1 MNLLSR
7 YITLLFFKNILILS
21 ACFISIY
28 TLIDFFEK
36 IDDFT
41 EKDKPISLA
50 IEFFLLN
57 IPFILDQMGPVC
69 ILLAGVITL
78 GVLNHSNELIAL
90 KSCGI
95 PLRKIITPIIG
106 GGLAATILLL
116 TMSQFVLPKTIAST
130 NKIWHQDVKGRVA
143 LGILR
148 NDRFYYRGV
157 DGFYSFIRPDLKK
170 NDFRFFSYTSWSND
184 YKLNFNITAGQAVWK
199 DNIWTLYN
207 GQIQSRDSNSK
218 QFGTEI
224 FKEKNFNLPEQPTD
238 FFVPEYRAMEL
249 SLTELYKETLKTR
262 TAEEKNAALTDFYG
276 RISYISLG
284 IPLLLMG
291 LPMLLFVYRAWGRDL
306 SLAIPVSCGMAFGCW
321 GAWGVLQS
329 LAGAEYLNPIS
340 AAVSIHLIVGLT
352 GIILL
357 IREDC

>member
-1 MNLLSR
+1 MNLLFR
-7 YITLLFFKNILILS
+7 YISSLFFKNLLILS
-21 ACFISIY
+21 VCFISLY

-57 IPFILDQMGPVC
+57 IPFIIDQLGPVC

-78 GVLNHSNELIAL
+78 GILNHSNELIAL

-95 PLRKIITPIIG
+95 PLRKMIAPIIG
-106 GGLAATILLL
+106 GGLATTILLL
-116 TMSQFVLPKTIAST
+116 AISQFILPKTIAIT

-143 LGILR
+143 LGIFR
-148 NDRFYYRGV
+148 EGRFYYHGTN
-157 DGFYSFIRPDLKK
+157 GFYSFSRPDLAK
-170 NDFRFFSYTSWSND
+170 NDFRFFSYTSWSKD
-184 YKLNFNITAGQAVWK
+184 YKLTSNIAAEQAIWN
-199 DNIWTLYN
+199 DNTWTLYN
-207 GQIQSRDSNSK
+207 GQIQTRYNNTK
-218 QFGTEI
+218 QFRTEI
-224 FKEKNFNLPEQPTD
+224 FKEKNFHFPEQPAD
-238 FFVPEYRAMEL
+238 FFIPKYRAMEL
-249 SLTELYKETLKTR
+249 SLTELYKETLNTR
-262 TAEEKNAALTDFYG
+262 STSEKNLALTSFYG

-284 IPLLLMG
+284 IPLLLVG

-329 LAGAEYLNPIS
+329 LSRAEHLNPII
-340 AAVSIHLIVGLT
+340 AAGSIHVVVALT

-357 IREDC
+357 VREDC